1 MKILAMLLAP
11 FSRRKSEE
19 ADTFELRLQ
28 SLEKTEQRRRRPTK
42 AQPDLFRRARMAA

>member
-1 MKILAMLLAP
+1 MKILAMLMAP

-28 SLEKTEQRRRRPTK
+28 SLEKAEQRRRPAK
-42 AQPDLFRRARMAA
+42 ARPDLFRRARLAA